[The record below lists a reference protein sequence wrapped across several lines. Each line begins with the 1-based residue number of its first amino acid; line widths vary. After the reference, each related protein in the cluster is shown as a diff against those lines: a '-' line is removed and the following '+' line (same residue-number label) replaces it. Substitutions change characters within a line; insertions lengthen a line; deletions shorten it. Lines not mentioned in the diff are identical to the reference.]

1 MARICIIED
10 HQLVRDAV
18 ANMLTRA
25 GHTLVGT
32 SGSYDEALA
41 LIENSLPDIVIV
53 DLNLG
58 SGDMGLTL
66 TQSLRAAFPDV
77 KVIVYS
83 MRTNLHTVAAAY
95 RAGALGYVTKSADPE
110 LLVTA
115 VTAVESG
122 SMYFLPG
129 MGERLT
135 ELQIRGT
142 AQDPTQVLSSKELE
156 IFKLLAKGLTNED
169 TAERL
174 GLTAKSIANRVL
186 AIKQK
191 LNCSRS
197 DFTNIALR
205 YGLIDL
211 HL

>member
-1 MARICIIED
+1 
-10 HQLVRDAV
+10 
-18 ANMLTRA
+18 
-25 GHTLVGT
+25 
-32 SGSYDEALA
+32 
-41 LIENSLPDIVIV
+41 
-53 DLNLG
+53 
-58 SGDMGLTL
+58 
-66 TQSLRAAFPDV
+66 
-77 KVIVYS
+77 
-83 MRTNLHTVAAAY
+83 
-95 RAGALGYVTKSADPE
+95 
-110 LLVTA
+110 
-115 VTAVESG
+115 
-122 SMYFLPG
+122 
-129 MGERLT
+129 
-135 ELQIRGT
+135 
-142 AQDPTQVLSSKELE
+142 VLSSKELE